1 MKKSKAITLV
11 LVTGLLGC
19 KHSKPAHTR
28 LYMRTDSLG
37 TYTPATPGYQG
48 YYVFRAFGSYYDGP
62 NNGGNSGGGYYGG
75 GYYGG
80 YYGGYGGRYVREGY
94 ANSSVHT
101 SESSVSR
108 GGFGHTGGFHASSS
122 S

>member
-19 KHSKPAHTR
+19 KHGKTEHNR
-28 LYMRTDSLG
+28 LYMRTDSTG
-37 TYTPATPGYQG
+37 TYTPATPGYHG
-48 YYVFRAFGSYYDGP
+48 YYVFRAFGSYYD
-62 NNGGNSGGGYYGG
+62 NDNANGSSGGYYGG

-94 ANSSVHT
+94 SNSSVHT

-108 GGFGHTGGFHASSS
+108 GGFGRTGGFHASSS

>member
-19 KHSKPAHTR
+19 SHEKAEHNR
-28 LYMRTDSLG
+28 LYMRTDTTDS
-37 TYTPATPGYQG
+37 YTPATSGYHG
-48 YYVFRAFGSYYDGP
+48 YYVFHAFGMFYP
-62 NNGGNSGGGYYGG
+62 GGYGG

-80 YYGGYGGRYVREGY
+80 YSGRGGYVRQGY
-94 ANSSVHT
+94 SNGSVHA
-101 SESSVSR
+101 SEGSVSR
-108 GGFGHTGGFHASSS
+108 GGFGRSGGFHASSS

>member
-19 KHSKPAHTR
+19 KHGKPDHNR
-28 LYMRTDSLG
+28 LYMRTDSTG
-37 TYTPATPGYQG
+37 TYTPATTGFHG
-48 YYVFRAFGSYYDGP
+48 YYVFRAYGAYYDND
-62 NNGGNSGGGYYGG
+62 NNGGNGGGGYGG

-80 YYGGYGGRYVREGY
+80 YYGGRYVREGY
-94 ANSSVHT
+94 SNASVHA
-101 SESSVSR
+101 SEGSVSR
-108 GGFGHTGGFHASSS
+108 GGFGRTGGFHASSS